1 MAKVPPGIQIMPL
14 PVAEGFEETTEC
26 FMVLAPG

>member
-14 PVAEGFEETTEC
+14 PAVEDFGETTEC
-26 FMVLAPG
+26 FMVLVPG